1 MDSSR
6 KLIED
11 QIEGDIVKNQ
21 IEMSVVDISSEV
33 EPEVNPVFRPTV
45 TKIIDK
51 ELD

>member
-11 QIEGDIVKNQ
+11 QIEGGIVKDQ
-21 IEMSVVDISSEV
+21 IVISVVDISSEV
-33 EPEVNPVFRPTV
+33 DHEVNPVFRPTV